1 MVRGGKNQLFMEMS
15 LSVRVLYQTVAG
27 KNDGFLVR
35 RFLHRAHS
43 LGEHSE
49 ARLRAAT
56 PKALMGPATPKT
68 APEDAATPK
77 NAGAATPKNPDQFE
91 SGDD

>member
-15 LSVRVLYQTVAG
+15 LTVRVLYHTVGG

-35 RFLHRAHS
+35 RFLRRAHS

-49 ARLRAAT
+49 A
-56 PKALMGPATPKT
+56 
-68 APEDAATPK
+68 
-77 NAGAATPKNPDQFE
+77 
-91 SGDD
+91 